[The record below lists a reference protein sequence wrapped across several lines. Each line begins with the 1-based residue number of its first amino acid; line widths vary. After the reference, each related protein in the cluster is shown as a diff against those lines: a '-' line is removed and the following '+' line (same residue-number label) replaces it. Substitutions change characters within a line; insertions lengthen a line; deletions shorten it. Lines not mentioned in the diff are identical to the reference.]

1 MSDPVRELKRELLA
15 AAERRHRQ
23 VRVNDARPRSRARFG
38 GSRLLLI
45 AATAAI
51 AAAVALV
58 VATPWKSSPG
68 FLERAQAALTAPA
81 GMILHAKW
89 ETTTTSTDPACTVTS
104 GPHEVWI
111 DGTPP
116 YRYRALVNDFGEG
129 SGGGVR
135 ALACWRGTAAE
146 FGGTQES
153 FDALRFL
160 PPNTLIRW
168 KLRYGRELD
177 PAKRLREAIS
187 AGTAHHEGKT
197 QLDGRTVERIRIDP
211 PSDCPDPR
219 DPPDLAAPPCSR
231 EPGYWYVDP
240 ETFYPVRTEGTGF
253 LMEVGG
259 SDVLRLR
266 IVERFLTFE
275 YLPRTAAN
283 LALTDIRA
291 QHPNAT
297 GP

>member
-15 AAERRHRQ
+15 AAERQHRQ
-23 VRVNDARPRSRARFG
+23 VRVNDARPRSRARVG

-45 AATAAI
+45 AATVAI

-58 VATPWKSSPG
+58 VTTPWKSSPG

-81 GMILHAKW
+81 GMILHEKW
-89 ETTTTSTDPACTVTS
+89 ETTWTSTDPACTVTR

-116 YRYRALVNDFGEG
+116 HRYRLLTNDFGEG
-129 SGGGVR
+129 SGGGAR

-146 FGGTQES
+146 FGGTQDS
-153 FDALRFL
+153 FDAVRFL

-211 PSDCPDPR
+211 PSDCPDP
-219 DPPDLAAPPCSR
+219 PCSR
-231 EPGYWYVDP
+231 EPGYAYVAP
-240 ETFYPVRTEGTGF
+240 ETFYPVRTEGPGYIA
-253 LMEVGG
+253 EVGG
-259 SDVLRLR
+259 SEVVRLR